1 MPSGGMKRSAA
12 LAASALA
19 ACADLHPLRAGEPA
33 TSQDFAQIERGRYLV
48 LVADCGA
55 CHTDPRRNKP
65 FAGGRPIQTP
75 FGTLLAANITPD
87 PETGIGGWTDEQFD
101 AAVRRGES
109 PDGSRLYPA
118 MPYPYYTRMSGDDVR
133 AIRAYLNTVEPVNNP
148 VHSNQ
153 LPFPFS
159 IRATLRLWDALYF
172 KPGPFR
178 PDPKKSVVWNRGA
191 YLTEGPAHCA
201 ACHTPKTVLGG
212 DKPRQPLQ
220 GYALQGWFAPNI
232 TNDTARGLSAWSTAD
247 IVDYLKKGHNRFA
260 AASGPMGEEVADS
273 SSKMTEGDLQA
284 IAIYLKDRPGQ
295 SGASRPI
302 RSDDPLMQAG
312 AAIYKDL
319 CSACHKADGTGV
331 PYLIPSL
338 AMSPAVAASEP
349 TTLLQVV
356 LRGAESVAT
365 EEEPTA
371 PAMPAYGWQLSDV
384 QVAAVTT
391 YVRNSWNH
399 RASAV
404 TEKEVRRARKVMD
417 AR

>member
-1 MPSGGMKRSAA
+1 MPSRVVKRAA
-12 LAASALA
+12 VLAASALA
-19 ACADLHPLRAGEPA
+19 ACGDLHALRATEPDA
-33 TSQDFAQIERGRYLV
+33 QDFERIERGRYLAV
-48 LVADCGA
+48 VADCGA

-65 FAGGRPIQTP
+65 FAGGRPIETP
-75 FGTLLAANITPD
+75 FGTLLAPNITPD
-87 PETGIGGWTDEQFD
+87 RETGIGSWTDEQFD
-101 AAVRRGES
+101 AAVRRGED
-109 PDGSRLYPA
+109 PAGSRLYPA
-118 MPYPYYTRMSGDDVR
+118 MPYPYYTRMSREDVR

-148 VHSNQ
+148 VSSNQ
-153 LPFPFS
+153 LPFPFR
-159 IRATLRLWDALYF
+159 IRATMRFWDALYF

-178 PDPKKSVVWNRGA
+178 PDPAKSAAWNRGA
-191 YLTEGPAHCA
+191 YLAEGPAHCA

-220 GYALQGWFAPNI
+220 GYAVQGWFAPNI
-232 TNDTARGLSAWSTAD
+232 TNDTARGLAAWSTAD
-247 IVDYLKKGHNRFA
+247 IVDYLKKGHNQFA

-273 SSKMTEGDLQA
+273 SSMMTDGDLEA

-295 SGASRPI
+295 SAASPPM
-302 RSDDPLMQAG
+302 RSDDPVMEAG
-312 AAIYKDL
+312 AAIYKDI

-338 AMSPAVAASEP
+338 AVSPAVAATEP

-356 LRGAESVAT
+356 LHGSESVAT
-365 EEEPTA
+365 KEEPTA

-404 TEKEVRRARKVMD
+404 TENEVSHARRAMG